1 MYKLIALDSTDKEV
15 IIDDKISDS
24 YHDKHPEAA
33 YNAQFYPSYHDFRYE
48 QIGGSAAAVAE
59 TETGGVTEEPEIP
72 LGDSDSTVKESL
84 TTETTTEETP
94 ETPTEETSETETP
107 ATETETEPAKTSKKK

>member
-1 MYKLIALDSTDKEV
+1 MYKLIALDTTDKEV

-33 YNAQFYPSYHDFRYE
+33 YNAQFYPAYHDFRYE
-48 QIGGSAAAVAE
+48 QIGGSAATVAE
-59 TETGGVTEEPEIP
+59 TETGGVTEEPEMP
-72 LGDSDSTVKESL
+72 LNDNDSTVKESL

-94 ETPTEETSETETP
+94 AEETSETETP
-107 ATETETEPAKTSKKK
+107 ATETEIEPAKTSKKK